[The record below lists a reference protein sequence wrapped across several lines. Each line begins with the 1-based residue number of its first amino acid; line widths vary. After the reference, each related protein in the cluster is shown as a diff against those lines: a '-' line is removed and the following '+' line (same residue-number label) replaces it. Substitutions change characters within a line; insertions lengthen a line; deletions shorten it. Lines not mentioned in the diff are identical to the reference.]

1 MRKFI
6 TVHTETGE
14 VQLRLTLGRQKA
26 LKAKYP
32 GKDTLDIIMAAATD
46 AEAMAD
52 VLSES
57 LHFAGNENPK
67 TLTGEELYDTLV
79 DEGYSGQL
87 DFVTL
92 AMDIAKGAGLLEDKQ
107 KTKLLAV
114 LKRSVDGIFDALDK
128 PEDAPE
134 EAENPTRPL
143 MNH

>member
-6 TVHTETGE
+6 TVHTETCD
-14 VQLRLTLGRQKA
+14 VQLRLTLGGQKS

-32 GKDTLDIIMAAATD
+32 SKDTLDIIMTAATD
-46 AEAMAD
+46 AEAMAA
-52 VLSES
+52 VLQES

-67 TLTGEELYDTLV
+67 SLTGEELYDTLV

-87 DFVTL
+87 DFATL

-107 KTKLLAV
+107 KTKLLSI

-134 EAENPTRPL
+134 EAENPT
-143 MNH
+143 